1 MVMVFWASLLTQN
14 LAMALVMGMG
24 GMALTQGTAAVA
36 PAVMDNLMAD
46 TANNL
51 STLRPPRSTV
61 AWAVWVCLLQVVSIR
76 PPTLYLNWVLT

>member
-1 MVMVFWASLLTQN
+1 MVMVFWASLLTQD
-14 LAMALVMGMG
+14 LATALVMGMG
-24 GMALTQGTAAVA
+24 GMVLTQGAVA
-36 PAVMDNLMAD
+36 AVMDNLMAD